1 MIQIGMGAD
10 ILRTAWFV
18 ISWHGFLSFVG
29 TLVAVLLVVRWASPQ
44 VANPAKPKTLLGRI
58 GRSARGFLGMES
70 DLFLGKLEKELEGTI
85 KQVRDTA
92 SQYFKDIRL
101 REVAET
107 PQGIALASGELPD
120 MIKKLPL
127 EARMRVTVVTRDGG
141 VVADTADDPGV
152 RDMPA
157 VLRDARSV
165 LNGFPSMAVRTV
177 NREEHAVFTY
187 PVMVERPVA
196 TKVEVGGG
204 TGEARVN
211 VLMERTERIVGGAV
225 RITVPTGGATGVRS
239 RTVEAV
245 YNVAIWGIVGG
256 IIGARVVHVVDEW
269 RFYGANPGQIIAI
282 WNGGIGLWGA
292 LLGGFLGGLLAAKL
306 YKVPV
311 GKMADLA
318 GLSMLLAQAIGRVGD
333 IINGEHVSKVTN
345 APWGFVWS
353 NPESPTFRSYGLAAT
368 HPAVVYELI
377 WDLLLFFLLW
387 RFVRGRLKPDGML
400 FVAYLAFYAFGRYFI
415 QFYRVDRIWF
425 AGLQEAQVIA
435 LAVMLVTI
443 PLLAFKARIV
453 PRDAAEPVP
462 EPPPSPRRRP
472 AAASRSAG

>member
-10 ILRTAWFV
+10 ILRTSAFV

-29 TLVAVLLVVRWASPQ
+29 VLVAVVLVVRWASPQ

-58 GRSARGFLGMES
+58 GSFARRFLGMES

-85 KQVRDTA
+85 RQVRDTA

-157 VLRDARSV
+157 VLRDAQSV

-177 NREEHAVFTY
+177 NGEEHAVFTY

-211 VLMERTERIVGGAV
+211 VLMERT
-225 RITVPTGGATGVRS
+225 
-239 RTVEAV
+239 
-245 YNVAIWGIVGG
+245 
-256 IIGARVVHVVDEW
+256 
-269 RFYGANPGQIIAI
+269 
-282 WNGGIGLWGA
+282 
-292 LLGGFLGGLLAAKL
+292 
-306 YKVPV
+306 
-311 GKMADLA
+311 
-318 GLSMLLAQAIGRVGD
+318 
-333 IINGEHVSKVTN
+333 
-345 APWGFVWS
+345 
-353 NPESPTFRSYGLAAT
+353 
-368 HPAVVYELI
+368 
-377 WDLLLFFLLW
+377 
-387 RFVRGRLKPDGML
+387 
-400 FVAYLAFYAFGRYFI
+400 
-415 QFYRVDRIWF
+415 
-425 AGLQEAQVIA
+425 
-435 LAVMLVTI
+435 
-443 PLLAFKARIV
+443 
-453 PRDAAEPVP
+453 
-462 EPPPSPRRRP
+462 
-472 AAASRSAG
+472 